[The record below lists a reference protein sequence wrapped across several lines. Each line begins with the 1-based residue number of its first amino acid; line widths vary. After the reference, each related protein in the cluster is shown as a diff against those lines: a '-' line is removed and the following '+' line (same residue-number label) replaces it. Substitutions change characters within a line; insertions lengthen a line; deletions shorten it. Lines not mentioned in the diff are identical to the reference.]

1 MKKKI
6 KVLQVIPKLGY
17 GGAETGCYDLAHFLP
32 EQGCK
37 SFIVTSGGV
46 LLKFIKKEKVKVFRL
61 PVQSKNPILI
71 LFNAIIISLIILIY
85 NINIIHARSRAPA
98 WSCLIATKITSRKF
112 VTTFH
117 GTYNFSNRFK
127 KFYNSVM
134 VRSHLIIAGS
144 NFIFSHINENYGDF
158 FLNRKRKLLVIFRG
172 INANY
177 FNPQKISLSK
187 IEKFSKKNSIDRDK
201 FIILLPGRLSFWKG
215 QKIFIEALKLL
226 SEQNNN
232 QPFEGIIIGGDQGKS
247 VYKKQLIALVERYR
261 LKKIIKFID
270 HCDEMPVAYK
280 IANLVC
286 SCSSEPEAFGRISV
300 EAQSMGIPI
309 IASDIGAS
317 TETIVKDKT
326 GFLFKSGDS
335 NALTNAIIMVMQ
347 KDYNSLKSIG
357 FEGRKNILKKF
368 DVDKMCHTTFT
379 EYKKLIELS

>member
-6 KVLQVIPKLGY
+6 KVLQVIPKLDY

-226 SEQNNN
+226 SEQINN

-286 SCSSEPEAFGRISV
+286 SCSSEPEAFGRVSV

-309 IASDIGAS
+309 VASDIGGS
-317 TETIVKDKT
+317 IETIVKDKT